1 VHVCVCSCRRARV
14 RALTRTNNSG
24 PTLPA
29 PFVGP
34 EWMTPEFMDKLAKNP
49 NMLRALSDPRMTP
62 LLEEMQ
68 SNPTSAAKK
77 LQARGFFPRI
87 SCTEYVALH
96 AVPSV
101 PPSWT
106 FGISIAFS
114 THNICL
120 LPWKFRY
127 SAGRI
132 MLHNLYSAR
141 SHHLSPPP
149 HLCTRIPLSWLRTPS
164 HS

>member
-1 VHVCVCSCRRARV
+1 
-14 RALTRTNNSG
+14 
-24 PTLPA
+24 
-29 PFVGP
+29 
-34 EWMTPEFMDKLAKNP
+34 MTPEFMDKLAKNP

-101 PPSWT
+101 PPPRT
-106 FGISIAFS
+106 FCISIAFS

-120 LPWKFRY
+120 
-127 SAGRI
+127 
-132 MLHNLYSAR
+132 
-141 SHHLSPPP
+141 PPLKILMQCGEYLAT
-149 HLCTRIPLSWLRTPS
+149 HTCTHLRTI
-164 HS
+164 